1 MSELNELNELNEQSI
16 DDLNEDIE
24 IEVEDD
30 SYVPTPV
37 DPTLSIEGEAADA
50 KATGDAIAEVLNGF
64 QVNGQS
70 VDANKHVTVYADQIS
85 MSSEAGAQTVAQAI
99 ENAGDKNA
107 SEILYE
113 TIGQTNRTVKQVVD
127 EIRTGLD
134 TDMTEAEMDDM
145 MDEIFGG
152 EE

>member
-1 MSELNELNELNEQSI
+1 MSELNELNEQSI

-50 KATGDAIAEVLNGF
+50 KATGNAIAAVLNGF
-64 QVNGQS
+64 QVNGQT
-70 VDANKHVTVYADQIS
+70 VDANKHVTVYASQIS

-99 ENAGDKNA
+99 ENAADKQA
-107 SEILYE
+107 SDILYE
-113 TIGQTNRTVKQVVD
+113 TVSETNYTVKQVVD
-127 EIRTGLD
+127 GIRTGLD
-134 TDMTEAEMDDM
+134 SDFTEEEMA
-145 MDEIFGG
+145 EIFQEVFGG
-152 EE
+152 DE